1 MRKAGGTPYVVV
13 GGIAVAEDSLPWLVV
28 PDSVGECRAGRCILA
43 IQMANAELAGSLLV
57 FVHHQ

>member
-1 MRKAGGTPYVVV
+1 VV